1 MAAATSHEEKDANKD
16 APAYGRSVYVA
27 FIAIA
32 AFTLVVVAGSVQ
44 WKKYLT
50 MQSVTIDGH
59 KVVSQDEVLRLAQLT
74 SQRALFDI
82 NLATLQTA
90 LQSNAFIRHAS
101 VQREMPATIHV
112 SIVEREPSAMLIM
125 SGSAE
130 HMYIDD
136 EGYLLPP
143 VVSDAI
149 YDLPII
155 TGLDSAQTFKPG
167 VQTSNIDILAALDIL
182 KAAKAV
188 SPEVSHLISEV
199 RVHNGHDIVLYAFE
213 GGTPI
218 IFGQGDA
225 VKKMATLDAF
235 WKKFIVEGGVQGLQ
249 YIDLRFD
256 GQVVTHQRTS
266 AAAAGVEQAT
276 L

>member
-1 MAAATSHEEKDANKD
+1 MAAMRAHDENSENENGQV
-16 APAYGRSVYVA
+16 YGRSVYAV
-27 FIAIA
+27 FILIA
-32 AFTLVVVAGSVQ
+32 VFLLAAVFGSAK

-50 MQSVTIDGH
+50 MQSVAISGQ
-59 KVVSQDEVLRLAQLT
+59 KVVTQDDVLRLGQLS

-82 NLATLQTA
+82 NLAALQTA
-90 LQSNAFIRHAS
+90 LQSNAFIRHAR
-101 VQREMPATIHV
+101 VQREMPSSIRV
-112 SIVEREPSAMLIM
+112 SITEREPSAMLVL
-125 SGSAE
+125 SGRTD
-130 HMYIDD
+130 HLYIDD
-136 EGYLLPP
+136 GGYVLPP
-143 VVSDAI
+143 VVSQAI
-149 YDLPII
+149 YDLPVI
-155 TGLDSAQTFKPG
+155 TGLDSAQLLKPG
-167 VQTSNIDILAALDIL
+167 MRSTNEDVLAALDIL

-218 IFGQGDA
+218 IFGQGSA

-235 WKKFIVEGGVQGLQ
+235 WKKFIVEGNVHGLQ

-256 GQVVTHQRTS
+256 GQVVTLPK
-266 AAAAGVEQAT
+266 AAAAAASPEKST

>member
-1 MAAATSHEEKDANKD
+1 MAAMKSHDETIGLDKGRDH
-16 APAYGRSVYVA
+16 GRSVYAVFILIAVFLLVA
-27 FIAIA
+27 VF
-32 AFTLVVVAGSVQ
+32 GSAK

-50 MQSVTIDGH
+50 MQSVAISGQ
-59 KVVSQDEVLRLAQLT
+59 KVVTQDEVLRLGQLT

-82 NLATLQTA
+82 NLAALQAA

-101 VQREMPATIHV
+101 VQREMPCSIRV
-112 SIVEREPSAMLIM
+112 SITEREPSAMLVLAGR
-125 SGSAE
+125 SD
-130 HMYIDD
+130 HLYVDD
-136 EGYLLPP
+136 EGYVLPP
-143 VVSDAI
+143 VVSQAI
-149 YDLPII
+149 YDLPAI
-155 TGLDSAQTFKPG
+155 TGLDSAQQLKPG
-167 VQTSNIDILAALDIL
+167 MRSPNPDILAALEIL

-218 IFGQGDA
+218 IFGQGNA

-235 WKKFIVEGGVQGLQ
+235 WKKFIVEGSVHGLQ

-256 GQVVTHQRTS
+256 GQVVTLPKAAAS
-266 AAAAGVEQAT
+266 AAQPEKST

>member
-1 MAAATSHEEKDANKD
+1 MKPQDETTAND
-16 APAYGRSVYVA
+16 DDREYGRSVYAV
-27 FIAIA
+27 FILIA
-32 AFTLVVVAGSVQ
+32 AFLSVVVIGSAE
-44 WKKYLT
+44 WKKCLM
-50 MQSVTIDGH
+50 MQSVRIDGQR
-59 KVVSQDEVLRLAQLT
+59 VVTQDEVLRLAQLT

-101 VQREMPATIHV
+101 VQREMPSTIHV
-112 SIVEREPSAMLIM
+112 SITEREPSAIVVLN
-125 SGSAE
+125 GRTE
-130 HMYIDD
+130 HLYLDD

-143 VVSDAI
+143 VVSPAI
-149 YDLPII
+149 YDLPVI

-167 VQTSNIDILAALDIL
+167 AQTMNADILSALEIL

-188 SPEVSHLISEV
+188 SPEVSHVISEV

-218 IFGQGDA
+218 IFGQGNA

-235 WKKFIVEGGVQGLQ
+235 WKKFIVEGSVRGLQ

-256 GQVVTHQRTS
+256 GQVVTLPKS
-266 AAAAGVEQAT
+266 AAAAVTPEQST